1 MIKVIYIF
9 FIFLLLSKP
18 ALAYLDPGSLTVI
31 GTLLASG
38 VAAIGGFFSSIKK
51 KISKFFNFNK
61 KKNLDK
67 DSSKNSSQ

>member
-1 MIKVIYIF
+1 MLKMIYF
-9 FIFLLLSKP
+9 FLIFLFISKP

-31 GTLLASG
+31 GTLFATC

-51 KISKFFNFNK
+51 RISKFLNINK

-67 DSSKNSSQ
+67 DSSKNSTQ